1 MYEYIPKPDRRPA
14 LFLTLLLSVASV
26 CCMLPTSPALTAPL
40 RALGVLCA
48 LAAIMLA
55 ERFLLRGFSYAVG
68 GDGSTDLTVTVLRGV
83 RCGRTVCRVSAS
95 GGKLERYSSAAR
107 SECRAEGIAVINYCV
122 DIFPEVSYIFIP
134 AEALNAAKA
143 PELAHKDEL
152 CAIRFQPDAALA
164 ELLENMSAAE

>member
-1 MYEYIPKPDRRPA
+1 MYEHIPKPDRRPA
-14 LFLTLLLSVASV
+14 FFLTLLLSAASV
-26 CCMLPTSPALTAPL
+26 CCMLPTSPALTVPL

-55 ERFLLRGFSYAVG
+55 ARFLLCGYSYAVG
-68 GDGSTDLTVTVLRGV
+68 GDGNTDLTVTELRGV
-83 RCGRTVCRVSAS
+83 RRGRTVCRVSAS
-95 GGKLERYSSAAR
+95 GGKIERYSPAAR
-107 SECRAEGIAVINYCV
+107 SECRTEGISVINYCV
-122 DIFPEVSYIFIP
+122 DIFPATSYIFIP
-134 AEALNAAKA
+134 AEVLNAAKA

>member
-55 ERFLLRGFSYAVG
+55 ALSFF
-68 GDGSTDLTVTVLRGV
+68 TTVLCMRDV
-83 RCGRTVCRVSAS
+83 
-95 GGKLERYSSAAR
+95 LAAR
-107 SECRAEGIAVINYCV
+107 
-122 DIFPEVSYIFIP
+122 
-134 AEALNAAKA
+134 
-143 PELAHKDEL
+143 DEL
-152 CAIRFQPDAALA
+152 QNK
-164 ELLENMSAAE
+164 EN

>member
-1 MYEYIPKPDRRPA
+1 MYEHIPKPDRRPA
-14 LFLTLLLSVASV
+14 LFLTLLLSAASV
-26 CCMLPTSPALTAPL
+26 CCMLPTSPALTVPL

-55 ERFLLRGFSYAVG
+55 ARFLLCGYSYAVG
-68 GDGSTDLTVTVLRGV
+68 GDGSTDLTVTELRGV
-83 RCGRTVCRVSAS
+83 RRGRTVCRVSAS
-95 GGKLERYSSAAR
+95 GGKIERYSSAAR
-107 SECRAEGIAVINYCV
+107 SECRAEGISVINYCV
-122 DIFPEVSYIFIP
+122 DIFPATSYIFIP